1 MDTKELTLGEKGDE
15 VMKQTGILK
24 EATDL
29 LKDLSQND
37 KADKEEVGSWLTILG
52 KAILAIF
59 K

>member
-1 MDTKELTLGEKGDE
+1 MDIKDLTLNEKGDE

-37 KADKEEVGSWLTILG
+37 KDHKEEVGSWLTILG